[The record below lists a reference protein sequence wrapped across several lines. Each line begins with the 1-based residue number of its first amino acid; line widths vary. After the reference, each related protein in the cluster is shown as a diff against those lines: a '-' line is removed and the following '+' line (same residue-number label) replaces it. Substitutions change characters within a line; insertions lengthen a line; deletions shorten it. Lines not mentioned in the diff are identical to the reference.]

1 MVAEGVILDHE
12 DTSSYDLTV
21 TATDAGGLS
30 IDTPLTVNVTDV
42 NEGPTD
48 INWSNDTIAENSA
61 AGTVVAN
68 IEITDVDEGDSHTVE
83 LSGEGAENFEI
94 VDGQLVVAE
103 GADLDFETATSHDLT
118 LTVTDTGGNVAT
130 ETVSINVT
138 DVIENQAP
146 IDLVVTGTVQG
157 SETAQGE
164 NLLVNGSF
172 EAEDVADGDFDQL
185 SNIEGWEVADTAEIW
200 DSLQGREGTDG
211 EQFLEL
217 DSHNDVDSISQ
228 DVQTVE
234 GETYTLTF
242 DSSQRDADGSSESQV
257 EVYWNGELVDTIEA
271 GSTEWENFSFEV
283 EGTGGMDTLEFR
295 EPASDNDNRGSFLDN
310 ISLVSNN
317 TLVEDNEGVQVDE
330 NAAAGTHVADLAGI
344 DPDAGDTLTFTLVDG
359 EGNPVEDDN
368 FEIVGDKIV
377 VKDGADIDFEET
389 ESLSLNVQVADQH
402 GATHIEEVTIDVND
416 IVEPEAA
423 PVDAFQESDGLLVIE
438 AENFHNSEA
447 AADGQSFVTSD
458 VYGESAVH
466 FDDGEDGRGA
476 WKDGDQVE
484 AEGAELTYE
493 VNFETPGTY
502 YVHVRGDAED
512 GNSGNADSVHI
523 GFDGDVITGEGGLTG
538 FGGANG
544 LAWGNHETGT
554 GNVIAIEVTEPGS
567 HTISLYPR
575 EDGVTVDKLLFT
587 TDPDFEPSGE
597 GPAESPRVEPVTEEA
612 VAEVEAPSIDLGQF
626 DQADGGRVFDL
637 DNGDNQRNFTRG
649 DDGIEETSLDGTQ
662 NPGAEWQGAGDDT
675 IHGNGGDDLLFAGAG
690 NDDVRGGEGNDELHG
705 GTGNDTLEGGFGD
718 DQLVGGDGVDRA
730 LFDGNRSDYT
740 VAQNEDG
747 TFSVTDNRDNNN
759 EGTDTTHS
767 VEVFQFDDVALDQS
781 TVVDYDA
788 PSIEPTIADLE
799 IDTDNTIQGDQG
811 GNFLNFNNQGN
822 EHFEGRGGD
831 DTIFGGNGDDVIDGG
846 LGNDTLHG
854 DAGNDLFTFEAGD
867 GNDTVHGGEG
877 GGWTDAIELE
887 NVTDSSFGNS
897 WTLTLDQ
904 GEITGQDNGALTL
917 SDDSAGSIDFED
929 GSSIDFYQIE
939 QIQW

>member
-1 MVAEGVILDHE
+1 M
-12 DTSSYDLTV
+12 
-21 TATDAGGLS
+21 
-30 IDTPLTVNVTDV
+30 
-42 NEGPTD
+42 
-48 INWSNDTIAENSA
+48 
-61 AGTVVAN
+61 
-68 IEITDVDEGDSHTVE
+68 DVDANDSHTIE
-83 LSGEGAENFEI
+83 LSGEGADQFEV

-103 GADLDFETATSHDLT
+103 GANLDFETATSHDLT
-118 LTVTDTGGNVAT
+118 LTVTDEGGNVVT
-130 ETVSINVT
+130 ETVSINVS
-138 DVIENQAP
+138 DVVENQAP
-146 IDLVVTGTVQG
+146 IDLVVTGTVQE
-157 SETAQGE
+157 SQTEQGE

-172 EAEDVADGDFDQL
+172 EADDVRDGGFEQL
-185 SNIEGWEVADTAEIW
+185 SNIEGWQVADTAEIW

-217 DSHNDVDSISQ
+217 DSHKDVDSISQ

-242 DSSQRDADGSSESQV
+242 DSAQRDADGSSESQV

-317 TLVEDNEGVQVDE
+317 TLVESNEGVQVDE
-330 NAAAGTHVADLAGI
+330 NADGGVIVADLAGI

-377 VKDGADIDFEET
+377 VRDGADIDFEET

-402 GATHIEEVTIDVND
+402 GATHVEEVTIDVND
-416 IVEPEAA
+416 IAESPISLSNNDIDENAEGGVVGVLETNLGENVELVVSDERFEVVDGELKLKDGESVDFETEESVDVTVEAVEHSG
-423 PVDAFQESDGLLVIE
+423 PTTLLNQTFDDNRSGSQDFTRVGNDRTDEFETETVDISN
-438 AENFHNSEA
+438 AEGVSISFDLSSVGTLEDRGN
-447 AADGQSFVTSD
+447 AADSITVFAVVDGVRTELLTETGNIDSNATFSFDNIPEGSELSIEIETS
-458 VYGESAVH
+458 VSASSETYVV
-466 FDDGEDGRGA
+466 DNI
-476 WKDGDQVE
+476 KVE
-484 AEGAELTYE
+484 AEDVATP
-493 VNFETPGTY
+493 VASET
-502 YVHVRGDAED
+502 
-512 GNSGNADSVHI
+512 
-523 GFDGDVITGEGGLTG
+523 F
-538 FGGANG
+538 
-544 LAWGNHETGT
+544 
-554 GNVIAIEVTEPGS
+554 
-567 HTISLYPR
+567 
-575 EDGVTVDKLLFT
+575 TVDVN
-587 TDPDFEPSGE
+587 DIDENN
-597 GPAESPRVEPVTEEA
+597 APVNVATAA
-612 VAEVEAPSIDLGQF
+612 VAEEIVEAPSIDLGQF

-637 DNGDNQRNFTRG
+637 DNGSNQRNFST
-649 DDGIEETSLDGTQ
+649 ENQETSLDGSRTV
-662 NPGAEWQGAGDDT
+662 GGEHSGAGDDT

-705 GTGNDTLEGGFGD
+705 GEGNDTLEGGFGD
-718 DQLVGGDGVDRA
+718 DLLVGGEGVDRA
-730 LFDGNRSDYT
+730 LFDGNREDYT
-740 VAQNEDG
+740 VEQNEDG
-747 TFSVTDNRDNNN
+747 TFSITDNRDNNN
-759 EGTDTTHS
+759 EGTDTTHG
-767 VEVFQFDDVALDQS
+767 VEVFQFDDVALDQE

-799 IDTDNTIQGDQG
+799 IQTDNTIQGDQG

-822 EHFEGRGGD
+822 EHFEGRGGN

-887 NVTDSSFGNS
+887 NVPDSSFGNS

-904 GEITGQDNGALTL
+904 GEITGQDAGALTL
-917 SDDSAGSIDFED
+917 SDDSAGTINFDD